1 MGLRFILSLAIPIAA
16 ALYILHFNRGLIPI
30 QIAKGWKIE
39 LPFVMV
45 VLVSAFVGAFL
56 ASILGWT
63 EAGLSGLAR
72 WKEGRR
78 LRRKERALSYLS
90 EAEGLR
96 TKGRIKAARRRARK
110 ACRLDSK
117 LAPAYMLAGD
127 LAAEAGD
134 LKEAIRYN
142 ERLYSLSP
150 ESLETLVRL
159 SSNLEAAGRSEDAE
173 KILVRMGE
181 DGKVHPDVLRRLRD
195 MFSEQGRW
203 DEALAAG
210 RKLPGFWASPAQ
222 RDADVR
228 IQGDLLIK
236 AAEVRLA
243 NSQFKAALALL
254 EEAIQC
260 TPSEAAPRLRLG
272 DANLAIGRQKRA
284 IKVWEEGYRRLGYS
298 TFLRRIVSS
307 YDPDGNPKIMRQA
320 ASAMLSCGRIREADP
335 MPFVMASALY
345 FEAGATEEG
354 RKWLGTASD
363 KAVAHDRKAA
373 DNSEE
378 MWLSVMLGLF
388 EARGKLEAG
397 DRLAAESAFQKV
409 AEEASRKLLG
419 TPESRLV
426 VHHEEATPS
435 GV

>member
-1 MGLRFILSLAIPIAA
+1 MGLRLILSLAIPIAA
-16 ALYILHFNRGLIPI
+16 ALYILHFNRDSIPI
-30 QIAKGWKIE
+30 QVADGWKIE
-39 LPFVMV
+39 LPFVIV
-45 VLVSAFVGAFL
+45 VLVSAFIGAFL
-56 ASILGWT
+56 ASVLGWS
-63 EAGLSGLAR
+63 EAGLSGFAR
-72 WKEGRR
+72 WREGRR
-78 LRRKERALSYLS
+78 LRRKERALAYLS

-96 TKGRIKAARRRARK
+96 TKGRIRAARRKVRK
-110 ACRLDSK
+110 ACRLDPK

-173 KILVRMGE
+173 KILIRMGE

-195 MFSEQGRW
+195 MFSERGRW

-210 RKLPGFWASPAQ
+210 RKLPGFWASPSQ
-222 RDADVR
+222 HEADVR
-228 IQGDLLIK
+228 VQGDLLMK

-243 NSQFKAALALL
+243 NSQFKAASSQL
-254 EEAIQC
+254 EEAIEC
-260 TPSEAAPRLRLG
+260 VPSEAGPRLRLG
-272 DANLAIGRQKRA
+272 DANMAMGRQKRA
-284 IKVWEEGYRRLGYS
+284 IRAWEEGYRRLGHS
-298 TFLRRIVSS
+298 AFLRRIVSS
-307 YDPDGNPKIMRQA
+307 YEPDGNPKTMRQA

-345 FEAGATEEG
+345 FEAGAAEEG
-354 RKWLGTASD
+354 RKWLGTAAD
-363 KAVAHDRKAA
+363 KAVAHDRTAG
-373 DNSEE
+373 DSSEE

-419 TPESRLV
+419 TPEPRLV
-426 VHHEEATPS
+426 VDHVEATPS
-435 GV
+435 GA